1 MEQEKGCSKCKKGFS
16 TKQWYLVG
24 LSLYILVASIY
35 THCKSEMLPINLL
48 P

>member
-1 MEQEKGCSKCKKGFS
+1 MEQEIGCSKCKKGFS

-35 THCKSEMLPINLL
+35 GTIKIVENIISLF
-48 P
+48 